1 VADRTSYTGME
12 APVLI
17 SDIPERT
24 TVQKDSTYLLNVGE
38 GNQYHDMHGPIIQGK
53 VPLSAGEGRET
64 GLLGEIRVRAA
75 AQAHVKTSAA
85 ANSASLPTIKIPLS
99 VEGAAVDLTHHDG
112 EAEAGHGDDEAAD
125 LRSPSC
131 SPSKQISAVMR
142 EKSLQGAPAGLLGVH
157 VGASAEAEHMQ
168 DVQLYLDREHA
179 AEQRSKNED
188 QKPLTSSIIQFTRA
202 RACDGDP
209 DESPEDDRRIK
220 SVVTLTTSGKTD
232 SVEIL
237 EKFEMDKIH
246 VRCVGPNLK
255 IFEARFFAEKVDH
268 HDAIMLKGR
277 GAASTTKLD
286 PAHDCSPAPSPI
298 NEMVVGGD
306 RIVAVKTNLKY
317 RDAMPQSDAKKQQ
330 LRNHGHGLLPGNWV
344 VSTPKKRKELQEVDR
359 QLHEVKSPAPNTPL
373 DKTRIAYLQM
383 VKKRLQ
389 QLSKADLEKVAKLKT
404 FSQRKR
410 GLGKFGEKENSGS
423 GSGGKVVGGGKN
435 GVRMK
440 DENKLLEQIMLEG
453 EAAGAGSCVLDEA
466 AQAKQT
472 AKVVESDWKII
483 FDQEPTSRSPACS
496 AARDGNFPLEKQ
508 HQLPAAGPFVDG
520 DGAAVAAKSGG
531 NKVSDT
537 SREDFASENG
547 ENNPQLPSTSE
558 LIQPQFPAVASFFD
572 REDVGRLLEE
582 PGYFS
587 RLALA
592 EREALM
598 EECLYFYGVGIDRL
612 QKSFMA
618 QNLFKHD
625 FLLPEKDLVTVEAR
639 EKLLE
644 EKKKEMPDAFRKFE
658 SGETRASM
666 HSLVLAAMSDQ
677 IHPLCCEQYC
687 DYLKR
692 KEEENLSP
700 RRKRIADVGSQFGC
714 SPEEKKLSTDKLA
727 EAEELEAEILLEQE
741 KTEKKAVMKMEVEGE
756 EEEVVL
762 HFPGKKQLQFEDAE
776 DLLTGGYGVGGQ
788 MHPSLMF
795 AAGAAGGGL
804 VGTQFGSMYLTPTR
818 PDVAGKGK
826 KGAAAAGFAVA
837 KQEGYKSVQEILNEA
852 MEMDAEDGDSDD
864 SFAVMLK
871 KDTNLFGGIAV
882 GEEKGSNGKT
892 PSAAGGKHQ
901 NSAANSKGGFKRGG
915 VAAAEDGFGA
925 TKGSGKGAK
934 EIAASTKERAGGK
947 TAASLTSA
955 GQGAGKKGLGGQQ
968 GAGSSWVGS
977 SIAQLQPAKTMIPPP
992 PPANNPPSAPAPG
1005 ESTTTSKTSGT
1016 SAKSKGSG
1024 KSTSVETSKKSALYA
1039 SFNGTAED
1047 SDSNTALK
1055 RSQTVPEGR
1064 SREFVPGDAYWIS
1077 PWGLEYSN
1085 QEFFSPTLVA
1095 SNESGA
1101 PSAAHQPTLQHSDFW
1116 TWAGA
1121 HWASGNTAAHATG
1134 GNLNNNTTTSEDM
1147 SQLSQYST
1155 ANNRGD
1161 ASTSMSLSE
1170 TSGINLAHYGYP
1182 LHFPYDDTKSA
1193 PTLHAHVPGLGASSG
1208 SNGKKGGNGKG
1219 KEAAGKEALSVTTG
1233 TAVGRHVQYPHAA
1246 SEAEQEHQ
1254 RQGQGQAAPYS
1265 KAAGGGAVASDLFA
1279 QHCFYP
1285 PFDTRNPNP
1294 DFRDADEVL
1303 EYARCYWDPDYAALA
1318 AAREKGNPIVPNSD
1332 YERRKSEVVSAQD
1345 GYYWAPFASVFAGEA
1360 HYLSASAGV
1369 TAGSGGTAGK
1379 GKPAAAHKAGLGTSK
1394 DGGIYR
1400 GHQQQLNTKGAAKG
1414 AAKGL
1419 CISSA
1424 ASAGKR
1430 GNGASGLRLPPG
1442 AISHHVYPASTQ
1454 PTPTHCKKFPA
1465 GGAVPSTGAAHADA
1479 NAYSYEHNYATT
1491 KPRSHTTM
1499 SNYSFNSS
1507 KPNSISPNKKTLR
1520 RHLTNQS
1527 AKSEYT
1533 VASGV
1538 TTCPSVHV
1546 QLPKQ
1551 PPAPKEDNMRVLR
1564 KAILAY
1570 FTKYELEEAIL
1581 DNVCRDSDVKAA
1593 WKKIGRVPL
1602 WKLVKQ
1608 FPRDMNQRQM
1618 ADGSWKLW
1626 LLANPV
1632 ENEGSP
1638 VVGEPARCELLLE
1651 GAAGGAYDLGRNGVV
1666 LPVQSDESPVVACSS
1681 VAGLSPAAAKLA
1693 VPLNLPSPIAKT
1705 RSERAGESAELEPTL
1720 MGGSLSVNLRMEEDR
1735 GDVDMD
1741 DAEQVL
1747 VEGDEKGRSHMTV
1760 AGAGS
1765 GATATAG
1772 ECVLM

>member
-1 VADRTSYTGME
+1 MSAKTGGGGGKVADRTSYTGME

-714 SPEEKKLSTDKLA
+714 SPEEKKLLTDKLA

-882 GEEKGSNGKT
+882 GEEK
-892 PSAAGGKHQ
+892 
-901 NSAANSKGGFKRGG
+901 
-915 VAAAEDGFGA
+915 
-925 TKGSGKGAK
+925 
-934 EIAASTKERAGGK
+934 
-947 TAASLTSA
+947 
-955 GQGAGKKGLGGQQ
+955 
-968 GAGSSWVGS
+968 
-977 SIAQLQPAKTMIPPP
+977 
-992 PPANNPPSAPAPG
+992 
-1005 ESTTTSKTSGT
+1005 
-1016 SAKSKGSG
+1016 
-1024 KSTSVETSKKSALYA
+1024 
-1039 SFNGTAED
+1039 
-1047 SDSNTALK
+1047 
-1055 RSQTVPEGR
+1055 
-1064 SREFVPGDAYWIS
+1064 EFVPGDAYWIS

-1618 ADGSWKLW
+1618 ADAMKGNRVDHSCWKLW